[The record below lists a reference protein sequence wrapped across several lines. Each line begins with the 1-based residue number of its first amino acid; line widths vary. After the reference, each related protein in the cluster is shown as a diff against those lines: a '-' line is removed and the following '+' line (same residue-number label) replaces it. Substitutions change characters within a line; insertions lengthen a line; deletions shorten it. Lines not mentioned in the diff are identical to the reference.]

1 MIRRLNQ
8 SEAMTLMRLSINSWL
23 NDYAPSMGAAIA
35 YYTVLSFAPLLLIVI
50 TVAGLF
56 FGEEAARGALS
67 AELAQIVGANGAATI
82 ESILQASDSAEG
94 GGMSL
99 LLGSAMLFIGATT
112 VFAELQSAL
121 DRIWKAPRE
130 LTSGITSLLRARLL
144 SFGVILGAGFLL
156 VVSLVM
162 SAGISAITTLWG
174 SHFAGSEAL
183 LQVLNFALG
192 YAVVTGLFAMIYK
205 ILPSVPIAW
214 KDVWIGAAVTSMLFS
229 IGKFLIGLYIGK
241 AALSSAFGAAGTIVV
256 LVVWVY
262 YSAQIFLLGAEFTY
276 HYASRHGSRTGQ
288 AAPQT
293 LPA

>member
-1 MIRRLNQ
+1 MIRLPNQ

-56 FGEEAARGALS
+56 FGEDAARGALS
-67 AELAQIVGANGAATI
+67 AELEQIVGANGAATI

-130 LTSGITSLLRARLL
+130 LTSGIMSVLRARLL